1 MVVVLTF
8 AQFTV
13 HGSTDDYLVNYDNE
27 TGWYC
32 NCPDHYYRKREC
44 KHIKEAKRSV
54 RSLLREDD
62 DKQQG
67 KLV

>member
-27 TGWYC
+27 DGWYC
-32 NCPDHYYRKREC
+32 GCPDHYYRKREC

-62 DKQQG
+62 DNQQG
-67 KLV
+67 ELI

>member
-27 TGWYC
+27 AGWYC
-32 NCPDHYYRKREC
+32 GCPDNYYRKREC
-44 KHIKEAKRSV
+44 KHIREAKRSV

-67 KLV
+67 RLI